1 MSNLRDVVAR
11 VAEQARPG
19 EEVEAYASR
28 GTDTSVVVYGGDIE
42 SLSSASSE
50 GVGVRVIVGGR
61 QGFAYAG
68 SLDDDVVAETLAEA
82 RDNAAFGTPDQWLAV
97 ASPDGVEPPDLEVWR
112 EELAAFPVESKVELA
127 MDLER
132 RVKARDPRI
141 RSVESTDYGD
151 VDYEVAVTASTG
163 ISVGNRRSSCYLS
176 AYALAGDGEQ
186 TQTGAGYSVARRPQD
201 LDVERA
207 AADAVD
213 RSTRMLGAKKPSSA
227 RLRVV
232 LDKRVTTTFLG
243 VLSGTLSGEAVLKG
257 RSLFANRVGE
267 QVAGPLLTLVDDPT
281 DPDAY
286 AAAAHDSEG
295 LACRR
300 NVLIADGVLQGFLY
314 NTYAGR
320 RAGVASTGSA
330 VRGGFKTPPGVGSRA
345 LRLAPGDKSQEEI
358 LAEVGEGLFVQSV
371 TGVHSGVNPVSGD
384 FSVGADGLM
393 IRGGAL
399 AEPVREL
406 TVAST
411 IQRMLAG
418 VVAVGNDLEWLPGIA
433 AGVTLAIADMSMSGQ

>member
-1 MSNLRDVVAR
+1 MTGLRQVVAR
-11 VAEQARPG
+11 VAERARPG
-19 EEVEAYASR
+19 EEVEVYASR
-28 GTDTSVVVYGGDIE
+28 GTDTGIVVYDGDIE

-50 GVGVRVIVGGR
+50 GLGVRVVVEGR

-68 SLDDDVVAETLAEA
+68 SLDEEVVAETLAEA

-97 ASPDGVEPPDLEVWR
+97 ASPDGVEPPALEVWR
-112 EELAAFPVESKVELA
+112 EELAASPVESKVELA

-132 RVKARDPRI
+132 RVKGGDPRI

-151 VDYEVAVTASTG
+151 VDYEVAVATSTG
-163 ISVGNRRSSCYLS
+163 ISVGHRRSSCYVS
-176 AYALAGDGEQ
+176 AYALAGDGDE
-186 TQTGAGYSVARRPQD
+186 TQTGAGYSVARCPQE

-207 AADAVD
+207 AADAID
-213 RSTRMLGAKKPSSA
+213 RSTRMLGARKPASA
-227 RLRVV
+227 RLPVV

-267 QVAGPLLTLVDDPT
+267 QVGGPTLTLVDDPT

-330 VRGGFKTPPGVGSRA
+330 VRGGFRTPPGVGSRA
-345 LRLAPGDKSQEEI
+345 LRLTPGEMSQEEI
-358 LAEVGEGLFVQSV
+358 FAEVGEGLFVQSV
-371 TGVHSGVNPVSGD
+371 TGVHSGVNMVSGD

-393 IRGGAL
+393 IRDGAL

-411 IQRMLAG
+411 IQRMLRD

-433 AGVTLAIADMSMSGQ
+433 AGITVAVADMSMSGH